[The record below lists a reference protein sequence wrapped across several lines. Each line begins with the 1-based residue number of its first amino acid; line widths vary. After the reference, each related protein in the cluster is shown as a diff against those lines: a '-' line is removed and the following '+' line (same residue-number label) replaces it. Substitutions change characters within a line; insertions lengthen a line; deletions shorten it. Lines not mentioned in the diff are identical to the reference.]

1 MGRKIIGA
9 SKVSSKFQVTI
20 PEDVRKR
27 LGIAVGDTIA
37 FIQEDDRRVF
47 ITTKVS

>member
-1 MGRKIIGA
+1 MSKKIIGA

-20 PEDVRKR
+20 PEDVRKT

-37 FIQEDDRRVF
+37 FVLENGRVF
-47 ITTKVS
+47 VTTRMS